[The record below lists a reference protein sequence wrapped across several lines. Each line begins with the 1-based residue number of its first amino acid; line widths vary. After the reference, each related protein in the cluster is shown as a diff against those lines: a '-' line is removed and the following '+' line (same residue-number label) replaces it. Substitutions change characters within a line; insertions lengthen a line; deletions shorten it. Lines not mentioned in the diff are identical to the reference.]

1 MPEGAQSMSEAPQS
15 MSEAK
20 IRLTAALVVSAVLF
34 LFGGYVLFIDGDS
47 SSELQKIA
55 VGWIGLVTGYW
66 LK

>member
-1 MPEGAQSMSEAPQS
+1 

-20 IRLTAALVVSAVLF
+20 IRLAAALVVSAVL
-34 LFGGYVLFIDGDS
+34 LGFGGYVLLIDVDS
-47 SSELQKIA
+47 SNELQKIA

>member
-1 MPEGAQSMSEAPQS
+1 

-20 IRLTAALVVSAVLF
+20 IRLAAALVISAVL
-34 LFGGYVLFIDGDS
+34 LSFGGYVLFIDGDS